1 MGIAEV
7 MRETECCT
15 PSRNDHE
22 PVFVYVWWGELLQE
36 NRRFK
41 LMLNPLV
48 NIQIFFSHSNL
59 KTTQMSFISD
69 LIKHW
74 EDTRNNKVDP

>member
-22 PVFVYVWWGELLQE
+22 PVFVWWGELLQE

-41 LMLNPLV
+41 LMLNALV

-59 KTTQMSFISD
+59 KTTQMSFSSD

>member
-22 PVFVYVWWGELLQE
+22 PVFVCVWWGGELLQE
-36 NRRFK
+36 KRRFK
-41 LMLNPLV
+41 LMLNPFV
-48 NIQIFFSHSNL
+48 NIIQIFFSHSNL
-59 KTTQMSFISD
+59 KNTQMSFSSGP
-69 LIKHW
+69 IKHW
-74 EDTRNNKVDP
+74 EDTPVTTQ